1 MLPEAVRM
9 LYLLLSM
16 GKKVAALP
24 TRTLCDCIQNAAATS
39 FTNMIEVS
47 LLGPSF
53 QFQ

>member
-24 TRTLCDCIQNAAATS
+24 MRTFCDCIQTAASTRC
-39 FTNMIEVS
+39 TNLVEPS
-47 LLGPSF
+47 LLSPSF
-53 QFQ
+53 